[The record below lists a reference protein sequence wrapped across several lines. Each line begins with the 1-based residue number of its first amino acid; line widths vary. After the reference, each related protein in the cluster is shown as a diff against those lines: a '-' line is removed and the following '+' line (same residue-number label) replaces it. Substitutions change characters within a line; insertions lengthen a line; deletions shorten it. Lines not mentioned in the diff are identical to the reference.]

1 MCFGIPT
8 FDAGVKQQMFTIITH
23 IYSFCHHIYI
33 YVCVCV
39 HILRRYDIYI
49 ITHKN
54 RFLAD
59 ACWRQGSCSN
69 SKSDVFLRLATPP
82 LLLMHFPVLAMASL
96 SIPWSPKL
104 VRVGSGIWFSAT
116 NLDSRFIFNDTQ
128 FYGIWF
134 SALGNG
140 NLYQF
145 TWVYFF
151 TSERRPWKI
160 R

>member
-1 MCFGIPT
+1 MIKRMYLCAQAVAYDCLCFVILCLILARPEDVLWHPNFWCWSQT
-8 FDAGVKQQMFTIITH
+8 TDVYNHYAYIHVFAI
-23 IYSFCHHIYI
+23 IYI
-33 YVCVCV
+33 YIYVCV

-116 NLDSRFIFNDTQ
+116 KSRF
-128 FYGIWF
+128 
-134 SALGNG
+134 
-140 NLYQF
+140 
-145 TWVYFF
+145 
-151 TSERRPWKI
+151 
-160 R
+160 

>member
-1 MCFGIPT
+1 MLCYSLSDFSKT
-8 FDAGVKQQMFTIITH
+8 RRCALASQLLMLESNNRCLLSLR
-23 IYSFCHHIYI
+23 IYTCFCHHIYI
-33 YVCVCV
+33 YIYECV

-104 VRVGSGIWFSAT
+104 VRVGSGI
-116 NLDSRFIFNDTQ
+116 
-128 FYGIWF
+128 
-134 SALGNG
+134 
-140 NLYQF
+140 
-145 TWVYFF
+145 
-151 TSERRPWKI
+151 
-160 R
+160 